1 MPERPLGLSRHRRD
15 ATIPHNLTPPRGIV
29 RFVWHSKA
37 ESAKRGESI
46 GMYSRESTSGGSH
59 PALNERT
66 QHLLKSLVE
75 RYIRDG
81 QPVGSRT
88 LARDAGLDLSPA
100 TVRNVMADLEELGYL
115 HSPHTSAGRVP
126 TARGYRLFIDALLN
140 LRPLDDR
147 EVEILR
153 RRIDQPAQNSS
164 DLARTVSDL
173 LSGITRLA
181 GVVMLPRR
189 NAVTLRHVEFLALS
203 ENRVLVILVL
213 NTQEV
218 QNRIIQT
225 RRAYSAMELQQA
237 AHYLNEQF
245 AGKDIHQV
253 REALLRELRETR
265 DSLDRLMQTVVEMAE
280 QTFEVEP
287 VGEDYVVAGQT
298 HLMQCADLSD
308 LDKLRQLFEAFNH
321 KRDLLHLFDQCL
333 HAEGVQIFIGEES
346 GFGALGGCS
355 VVTAPY
361 TVEGQVLGVLGV
373 IGPTRMAYDRVI
385 PVVDVTAR
393 LLAAALN
400 EHKD

>member
-1 MPERPLGLSRHRRD
+1 M
-15 ATIPHNLTPPRGIV
+15 HNT
-29 RFVWHSKA
+29 
-37 ESAKRGESI
+37 
-46 GMYSRESTSGGSH
+46 ESTPAGH

-66 QHLLKSLVE
+66 QHLLRALVE

-115 HSPHTSAGRVP
+115 RAPHTSAGRVP
-126 TARGYRLFIDALLN
+126 TARGYRFFIDELLR
-140 LRPLDDR
+140 LKPLGDQ
-147 EVEILR
+147 EIEILR
-153 RRIDQPAQNSS
+153 RRIDQPARNTAE
-164 DLARTVSDL
+164 LARSVSDT
-173 LSGITRLA
+173 LSGITQLT
-181 GVVMLPRR
+181 GIVMLPRR
-189 NAVTLRHVEFLALS
+189 SVVTLRQVEFLPLS

-225 RRAYSAMELQQA
+225 RRPYGAVELQQA
-237 AHYLNEQF
+237 AHYLNAQF
-245 AGKDIHQV
+245 SGQAIQQV
-253 REALLRELRETR
+253 RKALLRELREAR
-265 DSLDRLMQTVVEMAE
+265 DSLDRLMQTVVDMAE
-280 QTFEVEP
+280 QTFETEQN
-287 VGEDYVVAGQT
+287 GEDYVVAGQT
-298 HLMQCADLSD
+298 HLMQYTDLSD
-308 LDKLRQLFEAFNH
+308 LDRLRQLFDAFNH

-346 GFGALGGCS
+346 GFEVLEECS

-385 PVVDVTAR
+385 PIVDVTAR
-393 LLAAALN
+393 LLAAALHAQN
-400 EHKD
+400 

>member
-1 MPERPLGLSRHRRD
+1 M
-15 ATIPHNLTPPRGIV
+15 
-29 RFVWHSKA
+29 HST
-37 ESAKRGESI
+37 
-46 GMYSRESTSGGSH
+46 ESTLAGH
-59 PALNERT
+59 AALNERT
-66 QHLLKSLVE
+66 QHLLRALVE

-81 QPVGSRT
+81 QPVGSRA

-126 TARGYRLFIDALLN
+126 TVRGYRFFIDALLH
-140 LRPLDDR
+140 LKPLEHEEI
-147 EVEILR
+147 EVMR
-153 RRIDQPAQNSS
+153 RRIDQPVRDSAE
-164 DLARTVSDL
+164 LARSVSDL
-173 LSGITRLA
+173 LSGVTHLA

-189 NAVTLRHVEFLALS
+189 RIATLRQVEFLSLA

-213 NTQEV
+213 NSQEV

-225 RRAYSAMELQQA
+225 RRPYSAAELQQA
-237 AHYLNEQF
+237 ANYLNQQF
-245 AGKDIHQV
+245 IGQDIQHV
-253 REALLRELRETR
+253 RESLLRDLRETR

-280 QTFEVEP
+280 QTFATEQN
-287 VGEDYVVAGQT
+287 GEDYVVAGQT
-298 HLMQCADLSD
+298 QLMQYADLSD

-333 HAEGVQIFIGEES
+333 HANGVQIFIGEES
-346 GFGALGGCS
+346 GFEALEGCS

-361 TVEGQVLGVLGV
+361 SVGGQVLGVLGV

-393 LLAAALN
+393 LLAATLN
-400 EHKD
+400 SQD

>member
-1 MPERPLGLSRHRRD
+1 M
-15 ATIPHNLTPPRGIV
+15 AN
-29 RFVWHSKA
+29 
-37 ESAKRGESI
+37 
-46 GMYSRESTSGGSH
+46 RESVVGTH
-59 PALNERT
+59 PSLNERT
-66 QHLLKSLVE
+66 QHLLKALVE

-100 TVRNVMADLEELGYL
+100 TIRNVMADLEDLGYL
-115 HSPHTSAGRVP
+115 QSPHTSAGRVP

-140 LRPLDDR
+140 VPPLEDR

-153 RRIDQPAQNSS
+153 RRIDQPVQNGAE
-164 DLARTVSDL
+164 LARTVSDL
-173 LSGITRLA
+173 LSGVTRLA
-181 GVVMLPRR
+181 GIVMVPRR
-189 NAVTLRHVEFLALS
+189 NVVTLRHVEFLPLS
-203 ENRVLVILVL
+203 ENRVLVVLVL
-213 NTQEV
+213 NAREV

-225 RRAYSAMELQQA
+225 RRPYTALELNQA
-237 AHYLNEQF
+237 AQYLNGQF
-245 AGKDIHQV
+245 AGRGIQQV
-253 REALLRELRETR
+253 REALLRDLRETR

-280 QTFEVEP
+280 QTFETDP

-321 KRDLLHLFDQCL
+321 KSDLLHLFDQCL
-333 HAEGVQIFIGEES
+333 HADGVQIFIGEEAGS
-346 GFGALGGCS
+346 AVLQGCS
-355 VVTAPY
+355 IVTAPY

-385 PVVDVTAR
+385 PVVEVTAR

-400 EHKD
+400 DHD

>member
-1 MPERPLGLSRHRRD
+1 MYGTDSMP
-15 ATIPHNLTPPRGIV
+15 A
-29 RFVWHSKA
+29 
-37 ESAKRGESI
+37 
-46 GMYSRESTSGGSH
+46 SH
-59 PALNERT
+59 PVLNERT
-66 QHLLKSLVE
+66 QHLLKILVE
-75 RYIRDG
+75 RHIRDG

-100 TVRNVMADLEELGYL
+100 TIRNVMADLEELGYL
-115 HSPHTSAGRVP
+115 RSPHTSAGRVP
-126 TARGYRLFIDALLN
+126 TARGYRFFIDALLN

-147 EVEILR
+147 VVEILR
-153 RRIDQPAQNSS
+153 QRIDQPVQNRAE
-164 DLARTVSDL
+164 LARLVSDL
-173 LSGITRLA
+173 LSGVTHLA

-189 NAVTLRHVEFLALS
+189 NVVTLRQVEFLPLS

-213 NTQEV
+213 NAQEV

-225 RRAYSAMELQQA
+225 RRPYNAVELQQA
-237 AHYLNEQF
+237 ANYLNAQF
-245 AGKDIHQV
+245 AGKDIRQV
-253 REALLRELRETR
+253 REALLRDLREAR

-280 QTFEVEP
+280 QTFETEP
-287 VGEDYVVAGQT
+287 DGDDYVVAGQT

-346 GFGALGGCS
+346 GFVVLEGCS

-385 PVVDVTAR
+385 PVVDATAR
-393 LLAAALN
+393 LLAAVLN
-400 EHKD
+400 APQG

>member
-1 MPERPLGLSRHRRD
+1 MPG
-15 ATIPHNLTPPRGIV
+15 T
-29 RFVWHSKA
+29 
-37 ESAKRGESI
+37 
-46 GMYSRESTSGGSH
+46 ESTLAGH

-66 QHLLKSLVE
+66 QHLLRTLVE
-75 RYIRDG
+75 RHIRDG

-100 TVRNVMADLEELGYL
+100 TIRNVMADLEDLGYL
-115 HSPHTSAGRVP
+115 RAPHTSAGRVP
-126 TARGYRLFIDALLN
+126 TARGYRFFINELLH
-140 LRPLDDR
+140 LRPLDHQAI
-147 EVEILR
+147 EALR
-153 RRIDQPAQNSS
+153 QRIDQPVNNSAE
-164 DLARTVSDL
+164 LARSVSDL
-173 LSGITRLA
+173 LSGITQLA

-189 NAVTLRHVEFLALS
+189 NVATLRQVEFLPLS

-213 NTQEV
+213 NGQEV
-218 QNRIIQT
+218 QNRIIHTQ
-225 RRAYSAMELQQA
+225 RSYSAAELQQA

-245 AGKDIHQV
+245 TGKDIQQV
-253 REALLRELRETR
+253 RESLLRDLRETR

-280 QTFEVEP
+280 QTFETTPE
-287 VGEDYVVAGQT
+287 GEDYVLAGQT
-298 HLMQCADLSD
+298 HLMQYADLSD

-346 GFGALGGCS
+346 GFEVLEDCS

-361 TVEGQVLGVLGV
+361 SVAGQVLGVLGV

-393 LLAAALN
+393 LLAAALIAQRV
-400 EHKD
+400 

>member
-1 MPERPLGLSRHRRD
+1 MR
-15 ATIPHNLTPPRGIV
+15 TM
-29 RFVWHSKA
+29 HST
-37 ESAKRGESI
+37 
-46 GMYSRESTSGGSH
+46 ESTLAGH

-66 QHLLKSLVE
+66 QHLLRTLVE
-75 RYIRDG
+75 RYIRNG

-115 HSPHTSAGRVP
+115 RAPHTSAGRVP
-126 TARGYRLFIDALLN
+126 TARGYRFFVDALLH
-140 LRPLDDR
+140 LQPLESR
-147 EVEILR
+147 EVESLR
-153 RRIDQPAQNSS
+153 RRIDQPVR
-164 DLARTVSDL
+164 DGVELARSVSDL
-173 LSGITRLA
+173 LSGVTHLV

-189 NAVTLRHVEFLALS
+189 KTTTLRQVEFLPLA

-213 NTQEV
+213 NSQEV
-218 QNRIIQT
+218 QNRVIHTQ
-225 RRAYSAMELQQA
+225 RPYSAAELQQA
-237 AHYLNEQF
+237 ANYLNQQF
-245 AGKDIHQV
+245 TGQDIQQV
-253 REALLRELRETR
+253 RASLLRDLREACDR
-265 DSLDRLMQTVVEMAE
+265 LDQLMQTVVEMAE
-280 QTFEVEP
+280 QTFADESG
-287 VGEDYVVAGQT
+287 GEDCVVAGQT
-298 HLMQCADLSD
+298 QLMQYADLSD

-346 GFGALGGCS
+346 GFEALEECS

-361 TVEGQVLGVLGV
+361 SVEGRVLGVLGV

-400 EHKD
+400 SQD

>member
-1 MPERPLGLSRHRRD
+1 
-15 ATIPHNLTPPRGIV
+15 
-29 RFVWHSKA
+29 
-37 ESAKRGESI
+37 
-46 GMYSRESTSGGSH
+46 MYNKESTPGGSH

-66 QHLLKSLVE
+66 QHLLKALVE

-126 TARGYRLFIDALLN
+126 TARGYRLFIDALLH
-140 LRPLDDR
+140 LRPLGDR
-147 EVEILR
+147 EIETLR
-153 RRIDQPAQNSS
+153 QRIDQPVQNGAE
-164 DLARTVSDL
+164 LARTVSDL
-173 LSGITRLA
+173 LSGFTRLA

-189 NAVTLRHVEFLALS
+189 NVVTLRHVEFLSLS
-203 ENRVLVILVL
+203 ENRVLVVLVL

-225 RRAYSAMELQQA
+225 RRPYNAMELQQA
-237 AHYLNEQF
+237 AYYLNAQF
-245 AGKDIHQV
+245 TGKDIHQV
-253 REALLRELRETR
+253 REALLRDLREAR

-280 QTFEVEP
+280 QTFETEP

-298 HLMQCADLSD
+298 HLMQCTDLSD

-346 GFGALGGCS
+346 GFGVLEGCS

-385 PVVDVTAR
+385 PLVDVTAR

-400 EHKD
+400 EKRD

>member
-1 MPERPLGLSRHRRD
+1 
-15 ATIPHNLTPPRGIV
+15 
-29 RFVWHSKA
+29 
-37 ESAKRGESI
+37 
-46 GMYSRESTSGGSH
+46 MYNRESTLGTH

-66 QHLLKSLVE
+66 QHLLKALVE

-126 TARGYRLFIDALLN
+126 TARGYRLFVDALLR

-147 EVEILR
+147 EVDVLR
-153 RRIDQPAQNSS
+153 QQIGQPTQNSAELVRS
-164 DLARTVSDL
+164 VSDL
-173 LSGITRLA
+173 LSGATRLA
-181 GVVMLPRR
+181 GIVMLPRR
-189 NAVTLRHVEFLALS
+189 KVITLRHVEFLPLS
-203 ENRVLVILVL
+203 DSRVLVILVL

-225 RRAYSAMELQQA
+225 RRPYNAVELQQA

-245 AGKDIHQV
+245 AGRDIQQV
-253 REALLRELRETR
+253 REALLRDLRETR
-265 DSLDRLMQTVVEMAE
+265 DHLDRLMQTVVDMAE
-280 QTFEVEP
+280 QTFDPEVNT
-287 VGEDYVVAGQT
+287 EDYVVAGQT
-298 HLMQCADLSD
+298 HLMRYADLSD

-333 HAEGVQIFIGEES
+333 HAEGVQIFIGDEA
-346 GFGALGGCS
+346 GFEVLEGCS

-385 PVVDVTAR
+385 PVVDATAK

-400 EHKD
+400 EQGG

>member
-1 MPERPLGLSRHRRD
+1 
-15 ATIPHNLTPPRGIV
+15 
-29 RFVWHSKA
+29 
-37 ESAKRGESI
+37 
-46 GMYSRESTSGGSH
+46 MYSTESMSSGH
-59 PALNERT
+59 LALNERT
-66 QHLLKSLVE
+66 QHLLKMLVE

-115 HSPHTSAGRVP
+115 RSPHTSAGRVP
-126 TARGYRLFIDALLN
+126 TARGYRFFIDALLN
-140 LRPLDDR
+140 LRPLDDQV
-147 EVEILR
+147 VEILR
-153 RRIDQPAQNSS
+153 QRIDQPVQNRAE
-164 DLARTVSDL
+164 LARLVSDL
-173 LSGITRLA
+173 LSGVTHLA

-189 NAVTLRHVEFLALS
+189 NVVTLRQVEFLPLS

-213 NTQEV
+213 NAQEV

-225 RRAYSAMELQQA
+225 CRPYNAVELQQA
-237 AHYLNEQF
+237 ANYLNAQF
-245 AGKDIHQV
+245 AGKDIRQV
-253 REALLRELRETR
+253 REALLRDLREAR
-265 DSLDRLMQTVVEMAE
+265 DSLDRLMQTVIEMAE
-280 QTFEVEP
+280 QTFETEP
-287 VGEDYVVAGQT
+287 DGDDYVVAGQT

-333 HAEGVQIFIGEES
+333 HADGVQIFIGEES
-346 GFGALGGCS
+346 GFVVLEGCS

-385 PVVDVTAR
+385 PVVDATAR
-393 LLAAALN
+393 LLAAVLN
-400 EHKD
+400 TPQG

>member
-1 MPERPLGLSRHRRD
+1 
-15 ATIPHNLTPPRGIV
+15 
-29 RFVWHSKA
+29 
-37 ESAKRGESI
+37 
-46 GMYSRESTSGGSH
+46 MYSRESTPGGY
-59 PALNERT
+59 PPLNERT
-66 QHLLKSLVE
+66 QHLLKALVE

-147 EVEILR
+147 EVETLR
-153 RRIDQPAQNSS
+153 RRIDQPVQNSAE
-164 DLARTVSDL
+164 LARSVSDL
-173 LSGITRLA
+173 LSGVTRLA
-181 GVVMLPRR
+181 GIVMLPRR
-189 NAVTLRHVEFLALS
+189 NVVTLRHVEFLALS
-203 ENRVLVILVL
+203 ENRVLVVLVL

-225 RRAYSAMELQQA
+225 RRPYGAAELQQA
-237 AHYLNEQF
+237 ANYLNEQF
-245 AGKDIHQV
+245 TGRDIQQV
-253 REALLRELRETR
+253 REALLRDLRETR

-280 QTFEVEP
+280 QTFETEP

-298 HLMQCADLSD
+298 HLMQYADLSD

-333 HAEGVQIFIGEES
+333 HAEGVQIFIGEEA
-346 GFGALGGCS
+346 GFEVLEGCS

-361 TVEGQVLGVLGV
+361 TVAGQVLGVLGV

-393 LLAAALN
+393 LLAAALLN
-400 EHKD
+400 VQRD

>member
-1 MPERPLGLSRHRRD
+1 
-15 ATIPHNLTPPRGIV
+15 
-29 RFVWHSKA
+29 
-37 ESAKRGESI
+37 
-46 GMYSRESTSGGSH
+46 MYSRESTPGGY
-59 PALNERT
+59 PPLNERT
-66 QHLLKSLVE
+66 QHLLKALVE

-147 EVEILR
+147 EVETLR
-153 RRIDQPAQNSS
+153 RRIDQPVQNSAE
-164 DLARTVSDL
+164 LARSVSDL
-173 LSGITRLA
+173 LSGVTQLA
-181 GVVMLPRR
+181 GIVMLPRR
-189 NAVTLRHVEFLALS
+189 NVVTLRHVEFLALS

-225 RRAYSAMELQQA
+225 RRPYGAAELQQA

-245 AGKDIHQV
+245 TGRDIQQV
-253 REALLRELRETR
+253 REALLRDLRETR
-265 DSLDRLMQTVVEMAE
+265 DSLDRLMQAVVEMAE
-280 QTFEVEP
+280 QTFETEP

-298 HLMQCADLSD
+298 HLMQYADLSD

-333 HAEGVQIFIGEES
+333 HAEGVQIFIGEEA
-346 GFGALGGCS
+346 GFEVLEGCS

-361 TVEGQVLGVLGV
+361 TVAGQVLGVLGV

-393 LLAAALN
+393 LLAAALLN
-400 EHKD
+400 VQRE